1 MDSNNTTTTT
11 ASTTLLAQDVDD
23 SVSRSNHLYL
33 VGSSLLF
40 IIPIVVFLIKKQ
52 KNVWEYVLCIL
63 LVINFILSLLFWSQ
77 PIQHS
82 TIHVY
87 DAIFGRISLF
97 LFIFYIF
104 FIKHF
109 GSPGNFK
116 LLCFIVLLCTLILF
130 YYSDVYS
137 SKEWCSDNHIM
148 CHFLFHMFIS
158 IGCSLAFY

>member
-1 MDSNNTTTTT
+1 MESDNTTINNTNMTVQ
-11 ASTTLLAQDVDD
+11 SPHNVDNSD
-23 SVSRSNHLYL
+23 RSNHLYL

-40 IIPIVVFLIKKQ
+40 IIPIAIFLMKKQ

-82 TIHVY
+82 TIHFY

-109 GSPGNFK
+109 GSPGNLK
-116 LLCFIVLLCTLILF
+116 LLSFIVLFFILILF

>member
-1 MDSNNTTTTT
+1 MDSNNTSTTTV
-11 ASTTLLAQDVDD
+11 SGNFPNNVND
-23 SVSRSNHLYL
+23 SVGRPNHLYL

-40 IIPIVVFLIKKQ
+40 IIPIAIFLMKHK

-63 LVINFILSLLFWSQ
+63 LFINFILSLLFWSQ

-82 TIHVY
+82 TIHIY

-109 GSPGNFK
+109 VVAVK
-116 LLCFIVLLCTLILF
+116 LLCFVVLFFILILF

-148 CHFLFHMFIS
+148 CHFVFHMFIS